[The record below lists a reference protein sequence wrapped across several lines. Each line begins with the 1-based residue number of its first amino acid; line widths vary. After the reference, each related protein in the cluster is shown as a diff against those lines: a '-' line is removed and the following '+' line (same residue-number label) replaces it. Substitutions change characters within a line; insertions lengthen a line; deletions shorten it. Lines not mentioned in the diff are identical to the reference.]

1 MSDIQ
6 QRGFLSSELDEQKRL
21 ARSQFAA
28 QFQACELWSE
38 RAVGMLNQLSLDGKA
53 AAFLFAAGFWIR
65 CVRSCQ
71 GGILL
76 AEMGM
81 VPDALTLARSAVES
95 LFHAVALVR
104 KPVLVQRLI
113 EQDQLEQGKQAN
125 GMLAIPTITA
135 HLTPEVRQEIQT
147 MIDSRPE
154 KLRSFGAYEA
164 ANAAD
169 LVELYETM
177 YRGFSRSGAH
187 STLYALNHEFAEE
200 ADGSITPNFGPCYDD
215 VPWVLEMLGECLKI
229 GLSRLTVDLT

>member
-1 MSDIQ
+1 MSEIQ

-21 ARSQFAA
+21 ARSHFAA
-28 QFQACELWSE
+28 QFQTCESWSE
-38 RAVGMLNQLSLDGKA
+38 RAVGMLNQLRLDGKA

-95 LFHAVALVR
+95 LFHAVALVK
-104 KPVLVQRLI
+104 KPELLPRLV
-113 EQDQLEQGKQAN
+113 EQDQLEQVKQAN

-135 HLTPEVRQEIQT
+135 HLTPEGRQEIQA
-147 MIDSRPE
+147 MIDAKPE
-154 KLRSFGAYEA
+154 KLRSFGAYDAAREA
-164 ANAAD
+164 G
-169 LVELYETM
+169 LLELYETM

-187 STLYALNHEFAEE
+187 STLFALNHEFVEE
-200 ADGSITPNFGPCYDD
+200 ADGSITPNFGPCYDE
-215 VPWVLEMLGECLKI
+215 VPWVLEMLGECMKI
-229 GLSRLTVDLT
+229 GLSQLSVELT

>member
-6 QRGFLSSELDEQKRL
+6 QRGFLSPELDEQKRL
-21 ARSQFAA
+21 ARSQFEA
-28 QFQACELWSE
+28 QFNSCESWSE
-38 RAVGMLNQLSLDGKA
+38 KAVGMLNQLRLDGRA
-53 AAFLFAAGFWIR
+53 PAYLFAAGFWIR

-104 KPVLVQRLI
+104 KTELVTRLV
-113 EQDQLEQGKQAN
+113 EQDQLERVKQAN

-135 HLTPEVRQEIQT
+135 HLTPEGRQEIQAI
-147 MIDSRPE
+147 IDAKPA
-154 KLRSFGAYEA
+154 KLRSFGVYDAAKEA
-164 ANAAD
+164 GM
-169 LVELYETM
+169 LELYETM

-187 STLYALNHEFAEE
+187 STLAALNHEFVGEE
-200 ADGSITPNFGPCYDD
+200 DGSITPNFGPCYDE
-215 VPWVLEMLGECLKI
+215 VPWVLEMLGECMRI
-229 GLSRLTVDLT
+229 GLSQLSVELT